1 MNFNENDL
9 WREKTE
15 LLYLRLSKHKLAR
28 AKVLLKP
35 EFDTADQVLFS
46 TSSTPPMSVEF

>member
-1 MNFNENDL
+1 MNFSENDV
-9 WREKTE
+9 WRKKTK
-15 LLYLRLSKHKLAR
+15 LLNVKLYKLAR